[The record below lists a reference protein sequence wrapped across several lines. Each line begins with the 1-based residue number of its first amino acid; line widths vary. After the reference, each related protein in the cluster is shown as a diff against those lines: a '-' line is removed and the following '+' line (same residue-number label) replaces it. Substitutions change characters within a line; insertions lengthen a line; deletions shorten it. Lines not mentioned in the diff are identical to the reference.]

1 MDDSAPSGAG
11 RVPRCGPSRPPDG
24 GRFISAPDPAGPA
37 RPFTID
43 DPNFN
48 IKSLRL
54 NGVVRWEWKPGST
67 LYFVWTENRR
77 NTDHPGD
84 YSFRRDFGDLLTA
97 PPDDVVMVKASWWIG
112 R

>member
-1 MDDSAPSGAG
+1 
-11 RVPRCGPSRPPDG
+11 VPRCGPSRPPDG

-43 DPNFN
+43 DPDFN

-54 NGVVRWEWKPGST
+54 NGVVRWEWK
-67 LYFVWTENRR
+67 L
-77 NTDHPGD
+77 GD
-84 YSFRRDFGDLLTA
+84 YSFGRDLGDLLTA
-97 PPDDVVMVKASWWIG
+97 PPDVVMVKASWWIG